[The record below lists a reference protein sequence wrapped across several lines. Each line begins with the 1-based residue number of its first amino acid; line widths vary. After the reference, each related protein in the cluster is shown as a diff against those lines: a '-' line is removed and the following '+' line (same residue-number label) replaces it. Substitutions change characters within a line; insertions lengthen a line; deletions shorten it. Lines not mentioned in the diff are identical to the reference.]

1 MWLDLSKIIEIPDAS
16 APFETELDAERLIAG
31 SILGFAGAP
40 TAEGT
45 VTNTA
50 GALTLNGT
58 LRAVM
63 HCRCDRCGREF
74 DREKVLKLSIPLAA
88 DVETDDPESDVIAL
102 EGDGIDVS
110 DLLETSFIL
119 NEETKLLCKPDC
131 KGLCPQCGKDL
142 NDGSCGCTKK
152 PDPRLAVL
160 GQLLDK

>member
-1 MWLDLSKIIEIPDAS
+1 MWLDLSKIIEIPGAS
-16 APFETELDAERLIAG
+16 APFETELDAERLAAG

-50 GALTLNGT
+50 GALTLTGS

-74 DREKVLKLSIPLAA
+74 EREKVLKLSIPLAA

-110 DLLETSFIL
+110 DLL
-119 NEETKLLCKPDC
+119 
-131 KGLCPQCGKDL
+131 
-142 NDGSCGCTKK
+142 
-152 PDPRLAVL
+152 
-160 GQLLDK
+160 

>member
-1 MWLDLSKIIEIPDAS
+1 MLLELRKILTDPGAS
-16 APFETELDAERLIAG
+16 VPFETELDAERLIAG

-40 TAEGT
+40 TASGT

-50 GALTLNGT
+50 GALTLKGE
-58 LRAVM
+58 LRAM
-63 HCRCDRCGREF
+63 MRCRCDRCGREF
-74 DREKVLKLSIPLAA
+74 DREKVLRLTIPLAA

-102 EGDGIDVS
+102 EGDGLDVS

-131 KGLCPQCGKDL
+131 RGLCPRCGRDL
-142 NDGSCGCTKK
+142 NEGSCACTKE